1 MNIYVLFFIFL
12 VLLGIV
18 AAFSAHISRHTS
30 ELAKLEHRIYAD
42 EDRIKELEKS
52 KDTHSV

>member
-1 MNIYVLFFIFL
+1 VLFFIFL